1 MCIFCGSER
10 SVEVHHLDG
19 EERNNEPS
27 NLLWAC
33 RSCNVVIGRVMQR
46 YGLGRRTRQYN
57 PDTQGARTLGQWL
70 SAVMSMKGES
80 DVMSVSAAV
89 DLIHATPA
97 DRRSHFAKQ
106 IWRLRREHGT
116 DRRG

>member
-1 MCIFCGSER
+1 M
-10 SVEVHHLDG
+10 
-19 EERNNEPS
+19 
-27 NLLWAC
+27 A
-33 RSCNVVIGRVMQR
+33 IGVVMQR
-46 YGLGRRTRQYN
+46 HGLGRRTRQFN

-70 SAVMSMKGES
+70 TAVMSMKGES
-80 DVMSVSAAV
+80 DAMSVSAAV

-97 DRRSHFAKQ
+97 DRRSRFARE